1 MITTSK
7 KVTTAA
13 ATFGAALTSIY
24 AATDLQADVVDLTI
38 TGMTPIV
45 FNETGSAFATF
56 ATSVAGFQLASIS
69 LFNNS
74 STGRGIFVSSS
85 EIFQVF
91 NFGDVINTAAFTNGN
106 SIQNFGAGAT
116 GTQYIGFQNGG
127 SVGWFRV
134 DLADDLSFDIAEGQY
149 QNTAGGSITVG
160 GAPAV
165 PEPAGGALAALAL
178 GSLGLRR
185 KRKK

>member
-13 ATFGAALTSIY
+13 ATFGAALTSLY
-24 AATDLQADVVDLTI
+24 AATDLQADVVDLTVSGDI
-38 TGMTPIV
+38 PIA
-45 FNETGSAFATF
+45 FDEQSSAFATIAN
-56 ATSVAGFQLASIS
+56 ATFSQTFS
-69 LFNNS
+69 LFNNTS
-74 STGRGIFVSSS
+74 SGRGLFAAGLQEFSFGQ
-85 EIFQVF
+85 EI
-91 NFGDVINTAAFTNGN
+91 NAGAFT
-106 SIQNFGAGAT
+106 SAVASAT
-116 GTQYIGFQNGG
+116 FSSAAVGIRYIGFVDGTN
-127 SVGWFRV
+127 VGWFSV
-134 DLADDLSFDIAEGQY
+134 NLADDLSFSIDEAQY